1 MNITSKFIIFGG
13 KLLFDPT
20 CAYHRELVPK
30 NANKY
35 QRIAGGGFLTIDN
48 DNQKIII
55 EGESYD
61 FGMANPD
68 AARIIFRNNCEDIIN
83 TLEMINETRGET
95 DNLKNYKIY
104 IYGEEV

>member
-30 NANKY
+30 NTAKY
-35 QRIAGGGFLTIDN
+35 QRVAGGGVITIDN
-48 DNQKIII
+48 ENGKIII

-61 FGMANPD
+61 FGMASPD
-68 AARIIFRNNCEDIIN
+68 AVRMIFRKDHEDIIN

-95 DNLKNYKIY
+95 DDLKNYKIY
-104 IYGEEV
+104 IYGKEV